1 MKWNKWYPFSC
12 ENQISDLLT
21 RILFIEFYY
30 KLPASLEPYSLTWFD
45 FYMILWRMYK
55 TYSNFQLNH
64 FLVVVIVIIIISY
77 CCCCLNFKEFYDPKG
92 SLWMFYVNV
101 NAEPCLPILA
111 FHCSAQPQLVLCFIS
126 PIIIIISS
134 GHRHSIIV
142 TE

>member
-77 CCCCLNFKEFYDPKG
+77 CCCCLNSKEFYDPKG
-92 SLWMFYVNV
+92 SLWMFLCKCKCRTMSSY
-101 NAEPCLPILA
+101 PSLPLLSSA
-111 FHCSAQPQLVLCFIS
+111 PACSLLYIP
-126 PIIIIISS
+126 
-134 GHRHSIIV
+134 HNNNN
-142 TE
+142 